1 MNPSPTIRDDTL
13 RCFGRADLAP
23 TEQYKGEPRSLHK
36 GRDDTDRGFE
46 LAAPPYIYAIHLQKA
61 MSVTADMLSAVI
73 GYRDF
78 QIPAKR
84 YFYFL
89 HREMLILTTG
99 GRKILRNGVYLHL
112 ILTEINIGE

>member
-1 MNPSPTIRDDTL
+1 MTRYVVLGGQTPLLQNNTRANRDPSTKVGMTQTAVSGWQP
-13 RCFGRADLAP
+13 
-23 TEQYKGEPRSLHK
+23 
-36 GRDDTDRGFE
+36 
-46 LAAPPYIYAIHLQKA
+46 PPYIDAIHRRKA

-78 QIPAKR
+78 QIPAKK

-99 GRKILRNGVYLHL
+99 G
-112 ILTEINIGE
+112 